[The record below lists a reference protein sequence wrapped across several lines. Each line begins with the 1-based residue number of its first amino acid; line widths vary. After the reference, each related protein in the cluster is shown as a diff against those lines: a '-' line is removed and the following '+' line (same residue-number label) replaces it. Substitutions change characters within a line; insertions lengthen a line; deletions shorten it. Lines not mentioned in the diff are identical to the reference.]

1 MGVISWHLVD
11 IPFAIFIPELDGVI
25 TEVCL
30 AIKKQMTGKSHGK
43 DGIPAE
49 VYKALPNQIVHLLTG
64 ILNNIF
70 IEYLV
75 HGLIH
80 ELGDKAGLKNYI

>member
-11 IPFAIFIPELDGVI
+11 IPFAIFTPALDGVI
-25 TEVCL
+25 THTEVCL
-30 AIKKQMTGKSHGK
+30 AIKKQMTGKSHGE

-64 ILNNIF
+64 IFNNIF
-70 IEYLV
+70 MEYL
-75 HGLIH
+75 
-80 ELGDKAGLKNYI
+80 ES